1 MTDWSRQLG
10 EKRGSLDRA
19 ASLDVQTLADRD
31 NARHAAC
38 LQRWPTIVA
47 AMRTLVATYN
57 EGAGLPVLTLVED
70 SDRPGV
76 TLDSARNGRGSLVMT
91 LDGADICVRTS
102 HPGTDAAAALR
113 WVSLNRTDE
122 EAAEY
127 LLRNWME
134 HL

>member
-10 EKRGSLDRA
+10 EKRGSLDRT
-19 ASLDVQTLADRD
+19 ASLEMQTLVERD
-31 NARHAAC
+31 NERHSEC

-57 EGAGLPVLTLVED
+57 DGAGLAVLTLVED
-70 SDRPGV
+70 SERQGV
-76 TLDSARNGRGSLVMT
+76 TLESARSGRGSLVMT
-91 LDGADICVRTS
+91 LDGADVCVRTRHS
-102 HPGTDAAAALR
+102 GTDASNGVR
-113 WVSLNRTDE
+113 WVSLNRSDE
-122 EAAEY
+122 DAAEY

>member
-19 ASLDVQTLADRD
+19 DSLEMQTLVDRD
-31 NARHAAC
+31 NQRHAEC

-57 EGAGLPVLTLVED
+57 DGARLPVLTLVED
-70 SDRPGV
+70 SERRGV
-76 TLDSARNGRGSLVMT
+76 TLESARSGRGSLVMT
-91 LDGADICVRTS
+91 LDGADVCVRTRHS
-102 HPGTDAAAALR
+102 GTDASNGVR
-113 WVSLNRTDE
+113 WVSLDRSDE

>member
-19 ASLDVQTLADRD
+19 ASLEMQTLVDQD
-31 NARHAAC
+31 NARHTEC

-57 EGAGLPVLTLVED
+57 DGAGLAVLTLVED
-70 SDRPGV
+70 SERQGV
-76 TLDSARNGRGSLVMT
+76 TLESARNGRGSLVMT
-91 LDGADICVRTS
+91 LDGADVCVRTR
-102 HPGTDAAAALR
+102 HPGTDAANGMR

>member
-10 EKRGSLDRA
+10 ERRGSLDRA
-19 ASLDVQTLADRD
+19 ASLEMQTLVDQD
-31 NARHAAC
+31 NERHAEC

-47 AMRTLVATYN
+47 VMRTLVATYN
-57 EGAGLPVLTLVED
+57 EGAGLSVLTLVED
-70 SDRPGV
+70 SEKRGV
-76 TLDSARNGRGSLVMT
+76 TLESARSGRGSLVMT
-91 LDGADICVRTS
+91 LDGADVCVRTPHS
-102 HPGTDAAAALR
+102 GIDASNGVR

>member
-10 EKRGSLDRA
+10 ERRGSLDRA
-19 ASLDVQTLADRD
+19 ASLETQTLVDQD
-31 NARHAAC
+31 SARHAEC
-38 LQRWPTIVA
+38 LQRWPTIVT
-47 AMRTLVATYN
+47 AMKTLIATYN
-57 EGAGLPVLTLVED
+57 EGARLPVLTLVED
-70 SDRPGV
+70 SEKRGV
-76 TLDSARNGRGSLVMT
+76 TLESARSGRGSLVMT
-91 LDGADICVRTS
+91 LDGADVCVRTS
-102 HPGTDAAAALR
+102 HPGTDASNGVR